1 MESRPPRTLP
11 SAEPKPVMLR
21 GTDSKASR
29 FSIREQPSHPVKL
42 IVARVVEPGH
52 VAPGRERRVAL
63 DPEDGYA
70 RDADLDIQLPER
82 PAGKRQRRAA
92 RAEPR
97 HAPAPRLRRGLDPQR
112 EDPAPV
118 HPPEPR
124 IERERHARVVGR
136 LEVVPAP
143 HDRVEVPAGELQS
156 GQQAH
161 HAARREIA
169 GALRGPESGD
179 GPRPTGTPNRANA
192 SPPLWPTSTPNQS
205 RSPCTCPATASVRF

>member
-92 RAEPR
+92 RVEPR
-97 HAPAPRLRRGLDPQR
+97 QDRKSTRLNSSHRCSSYAVFCLK
-112 EDPAPV
+112 
-118 HPPEPR
+118 
-124 IERERHARVVGR
+124 
-136 LEVVPAP
+136 
-143 HDRVEVPAGELQS
+143 
-156 GQQAH
+156 
-161 HAARREIA
+161 
-169 GALRGPESGD
+169 
-179 GPRPTGTPNRANA
+179 
-192 SPPLWPTSTPNQS
+192 
-205 RSPCTCPATASVRF
+205 